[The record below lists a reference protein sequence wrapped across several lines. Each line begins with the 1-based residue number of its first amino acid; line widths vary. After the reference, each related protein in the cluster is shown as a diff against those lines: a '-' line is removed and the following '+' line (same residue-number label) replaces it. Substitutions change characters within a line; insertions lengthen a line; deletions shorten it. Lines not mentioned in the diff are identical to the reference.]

1 MASNCSGWHHDRN
14 ESNGGNVGGETG
26 QNKHKQKVRGKK
38 DRNNRPISP
47 SPVHQDSMQICHASG
62 VDKLYY

>member
-1 MASNCSGWHHDRN
+1 M
-14 ESNGGNVGGETG
+14 GGETG

-38 DRNNRPISP
+38 DRYHRLTPFSSTPGQYADI
-47 SPVHQDSMQICHASG
+47 HASG